1 MPTAAGTSLVVIT
14 VNSPVALAARAGH
27 GGPTLDWALIGVF
40 TGAAV
45 IGAVAGGSLAGHANP
60 QRLSAAFTL
69 LIILVAG
76 YTLTRSLPGLL

>member
-1 MPTAAGTSLVVIT
+1 MIA
-14 VNSPVALAARAGH
+14 VNSVVALAARTGH
-27 GGPTLDWALIGVF
+27 GDPTLDWALIGVF

-76 YTLTRSLPGLL
+76 TR

>member
-1 MPTAAGTSLVVIT
+1 M
-14 VNSPVALAARAGH
+14 
-27 GGPTLDWALIGVF
+27 F

-45 IGAVAGGSLAGHANP
+45 IGALAGGSLAGHANP

-76 YTLTRSLPGLL
+76 YTLTRSLPGLLVTCRRTYTLPGILRRVNSKGDG